1 MAEDEG
7 RRLSGV
13 WSDLRDGGR
22 VPERGAGETARRAER
37 DEKRK
42 RKRMPAED
50 RRVGRKIAPTLSGAL
65 VQRLKAICKEE
76 GYVDP
81 DGNGVIASPMIE
93 DLLWA
98 AVESY
103 DGGEFDREEEAVV
116 VRKRLRRKMQE

>member
-1 MAEDEG
+1 MAADEG

-13 WSDLRDGGR
+13 WADLRDAGQ
-22 VPERGAGETARRAER
+22 VPEQGAGETARRLER
-37 DEKRK
+37 DERRK
-42 RKRMPAED
+42 RKRMPTED
-50 RRVGRKIAPTLSGAL
+50 RRVGRKIAPTLSTAL
-65 VQRLKAICKEE
+65 VQRLRAICREE

-81 DGNGVIASPMIE
+81 DGNGIIASPMIE

-116 VRKRLRRKMQE
+116 VRKRLRRKMRE

>member
-1 MAEDEG
+1 MVTDEG

-13 WSDLRDGGR
+13 WADLRDAGQ
-22 VPERGAGETARRAER
+22 VPEQGTGATAKRLEQDGR
-37 DEKRK
+37 RK
-42 RKRMPAED
+42 RKRMPTED
-50 RRVGRKIAPTLSGAL
+50 RRVGRKIAPTLSTAL
-65 VQRLKAICKEE
+65 VQRLRGICREE

-81 DGNGVIASPMIE
+81 DGNGIIASPMIE